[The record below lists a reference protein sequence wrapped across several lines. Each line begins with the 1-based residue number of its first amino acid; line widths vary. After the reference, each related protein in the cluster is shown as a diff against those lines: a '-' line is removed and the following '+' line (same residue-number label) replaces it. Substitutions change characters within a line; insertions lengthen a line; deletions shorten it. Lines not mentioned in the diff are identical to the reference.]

1 MRKISY
7 HCRTLT
13 GADHVV
19 RVRLSRGRRRV
30 LLALLSGADNLHS
43 QRLRSAAQVWDVNLH
58 AFLRHLTDAGWLDSR
73 VRMVS
78 GRKVRC
84 YRLTDSGRV
93 QAAGELTLVM
103 PDLDLLDPRAKTRR

>member
-1 MRKISY
+1 
-7 HCRTLT
+7 
-13 GADHVV
+13 
-19 RVRLSRGRRRV
+19 
-30 LLALLSGADNLHS
+30 
-43 QRLRSAAQVWDVNLH
+43 VWDVNLH